1 MKQRESPSPRLPHD
15 LPTMWTHPVMTPR
28 SGLIYIIINKKTG
41 LVLDDPVDEGGFVTV
56 NHLNENDT
64 QKA

>member
-1 MKQRESPSPRLPHD
+1 
-15 LPTMWTHPVMTPR
+15 MTPR

-64 QKA
+64 QKV